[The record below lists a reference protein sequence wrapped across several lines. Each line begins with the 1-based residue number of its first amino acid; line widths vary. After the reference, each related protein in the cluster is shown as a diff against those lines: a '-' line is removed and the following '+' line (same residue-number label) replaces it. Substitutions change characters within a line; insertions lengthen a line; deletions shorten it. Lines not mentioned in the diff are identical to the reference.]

1 MSGYDSRTPEVNTN
15 PLQVAMAA
23 ERPDLQRI
31 VAGLNP
37 EQRRAVM
44 QARGPVCILA
54 GAGSGKTTTITR
66 RVAWQVASG
75 AFPADQILA
84 VTFTEKAATEM
95 RSRLKAL
102 GVENVSARTFHSAAL
117 GQLRWLAPGR
127 VGEILPSKGLLLRR
141 IANSLPRPYCY
152 RTASDLASEIERAK
166 NRRVPPSR
174 YLSSLEGHEPP
185 LPADLMLQ
193 VYEAYERDK
202 GDAGRI
208 DFEDL
213 LELAIRLYE
222 EDEQAAMLLR
232 ERFHTFTVDEYQD
245 VNLLQQSL
253 LDLWLGE
260 RDELCAVG
268 DDYQAIYGFTGATP
282 DYLLALPERFPH
294 AVVVTL
300 ESNYR
305 STPQVLELANRLV
318 PRLGGATKSL
328 RPTREDGVEP
338 ECRALDGYD
347 EEKSF
352 LVERIEQLR
361 KESVDFEQM
370 AILVRT
376 NARAADFEEA
386 LAGAQIPFQG
396 SSLLEREA
404 ARYLLRRAAS
414 LPAKELARGVR
425 RIAHAQGW
433 LEKPPKRLGDREMTR
448 LADLS
453 RLVRLAEEF
462 EDGELNGAA
471 FVAEIRRRFD
481 PRAAGKGI
489 HLLTYHRAKGLEFT
503 AVFLPRL
510 EEKELPCKLSM
521 ARSEELAEERR
532 LLYVGL
538 TRAKRHL
545 FLSWTKKAPP
555 SRFLVELGLTKY
567 EPFERSGVEVFAR
580 SPGFEPLRA
589 WRRARAQSDSVPA
602 FVVFSN
608 RTLEAIASHRPGS
621 LEELAQ
627 VPGVGEKKLDRYGE
641 EVLEVIAAS

>member
-1 MSGYDSRTPEVNTN
+1 MKTS
-15 PLQVAMAA
+15 
-23 ERPDLQRI
+23 
-31 VAGLNP
+31 
-37 EQRRAVM
+37 
-44 QARGPVCILA
+44 GPVCILA

-66 RVAWQVASG
+66 RVAWQVASR

-102 GVENVSARTFHSAAL
+102 GVESVSARTFHSAAL

-166 NRRVPPSR
+166 NRRVPPDR
-174 YLSSLEGHEPP
+174 YLSSLDGHEPP

-202 GDAGRI
+202 QDAGRI

-232 ERFHTFTVDEYQD
+232 ERFRTFTVDEYQD

-253 LDLWLGE
+253 LDLWLGD

-328 RPTREDGVEP
+328 RPTHADGAEP
-338 ECRALDGYD
+338 ECCVLDGPD

-361 KESVDFEQM
+361 GESVDFEQM
-370 AILVRT
+370 AILVRS

-386 LAGAQIPFQG
+386 LAEARIPFQG

-404 ARYLLRRAAS
+404 ARYLLQRAGS
-414 LPAKELARGVR
+414 LPAHELARGVR

-433 LEKPPKRLGDREMTR
+433 VEKPPKRLGDREMTR
-448 LADLS
+448 LADMS
-453 RLVRLAEEF
+453 RLVRLAEEL
-462 EDGELNGAA
+462 ENGELDGGA

-481 PRAAGKGI
+481 PRAFGRGV

-510 EEKELPCKLSM
+510 EEKELPCKLSLDR
-521 ARSEELAEERR
+521 ADELAEERR

-545 FLSWTKKAPP
+545 FLSWTEKAPP
-555 SRFLVELGLTKY
+555 SRFLAELGLAEA
-567 EPFERSGVEVFAR
+567 EPKWRTGVEVFAR

-589 WRRARAQSDSVPA
+589 WRRSRAQSDGVPA
-602 FVVFSN
+602 FVVFTN
-608 RTLEAIASHRPGS
+608 RALEAIASRCPGS
-621 LEELAQ
+621 LAELAQ
-627 VPGVGEKKLDRYGE
+627 VPGVGERKLERYGE
-641 EVLEVIAAS
+641 EVLGVLARVS

>member
-1 MSGYDSRTPEVNTN
+1 M
-15 PLQVAMAA
+15 
-23 ERPDLQRI
+23 
-31 VAGLNP
+31 
-37 EQRRAVM
+37 
-44 QARGPVCILA
+44 
-54 GAGSGKTTTITR
+54 
-66 RVAWQVASG
+66 
-75 AFPADQILA
+75 
-84 VTFTEKAATEM
+84 
-95 RSRLKAL
+95 
-102 GVENVSARTFHSAAL
+102 
-117 GQLRWLAPGR
+117 
-127 VGEILPSKGLLLRR
+127 GEILPSKGLLLRR

-152 RTASDLASEIERAK
+152 RTASDLAGEIERAK

-174 YLSSLEGHEPP
+174 YLSSLDGHEPP

-202 GDAGRI
+202 GDAGLI

-222 EDEQAAMLLR
+222 EDEQATMLLR

-253 LDLWLGE
+253 LDLWLGD

-282 DYLLALPERFPH
+282 DYLLALPERFPQ

-328 RPTREDGVEP
+328 RPTHADGAEP
-338 ECRALDGYD
+338 ECRVLNGPD
-347 EEKSF
+347 EEKRF

-361 KESVDFEQM
+361 KEEIDFQQM
-370 AILVRT
+370 AILVRS

-386 LAGAQIPFQG
+386 LAGARIPFQG

-404 ARYLLRRAAS
+404 ARYLLQRAAS
-414 LPAKELARGVR
+414 LPAHELARGVR
-425 RIAHAQGW
+425 RIAQAQGW
-433 LEKPPKRLGDREMTR
+433 VEKPPKRLGDREMTR
-448 LADLS
+448 LADMS
-453 RLVRLAEEF
+453 RLVRLAEEL
-462 EDGELNGAA
+462 EDDELDGGA

-481 PRAAGKGI
+481 PRAAGKGV

-510 EEKELPCKLSM
+510 EEKELPCKLSLDR
-521 ARSEELAEERR
+521 AEELAEERR

-545 FLSWTKKAPP
+545 FLSYTEKAPP

-567 EPFERSGVEVFAR
+567 EPFERSGVEPFAR

-589 WRRARAQSDSVPA
+589 WRKTRAQSDGVPA
-602 FVVFSN
+602 FVVFTN
-608 RTLEAIASHRPGS
+608 RALEAIASRRPGS
-621 LEELAQ
+621 LAELAE
-627 VPGVGEKKLDRYGE
+627 VRGVGPQKLERYGE
-641 EVLEVIAAS
+641 EVLGVLAGVS

>member
-1 MSGYDSRTPEVNTN
+1 VKAQKI
-15 PLQVAMAA
+15 L
-23 ERPDLQRI
+23 
-31 VAGLNP
+31 AGLNP
-37 EQRRAVM
+37 EQRRAAM
-44 QARGPVCILA
+44 KTSGPVCILA

-66 RVAWQVASG
+66 RVAWQVASR

-102 GVENVSARTFHSAAL
+102 GVESVSARTFHSAAL

-166 NRRVPPSR
+166 NRRVPPDR
-174 YLSSLEGHEPP
+174 YLSSLDGHEPP

-202 GDAGRI
+202 QDAGRI

-232 ERFHTFTVDEYQD
+232 ERFRTFTVDEYQD

-253 LDLWLGE
+253 LDLWLGD

-328 RPTREDGVEP
+328 RPTHADGAEP
-338 ECRALDGYD
+338 ECCVLDGPD
-347 EEKSF
+347 EEKRF

-361 KESVDFEQM
+361 GESVDFEQM
-370 AILVRT
+370 AILVRS

-386 LAGAQIPFQG
+386 LAEARIPFQG

-404 ARYLLRRAAS
+404 ARYLLQRAGS
-414 LPAKELARGVR
+414 LPAHELARGVR

-433 LEKPPKRLGDREMTR
+433 VEKPPKRLGDREMTR
-448 LADLS
+448 LADMS
-453 RLVRLAEEF
+453 RLVRLAEEL
-462 EDGELNGAA
+462 ENGELDGGA

-481 PRAAGKGI
+481 PRAFGRGV
-489 HLLTYHRAKGLEFT
+489 HLLTYHRAKGLEFI

-510 EEKELPCKLSM
+510 EEKELPCKLSLDR
-521 ARSEELAEERR
+521 ADELAEERR

-545 FLSWTKKAPP
+545 FLSWTEKAPP
-555 SRFLVELGLTKY
+555 SRFLAELGLAEA
-567 EPFERSGVEVFAR
+567 EPKWRTGVEVFAR

-589 WRRARAQSDSVPA
+589 WRRSRAQSDGVPA
-602 FVVFSN
+602 FVVFTN
-608 RTLEAIASHRPGS
+608 RALEAIASRRPGS
-621 LEELAQ
+621 LAELAQ
-627 VPGVGEKKLDRYGE
+627 VPGVGERKLERYGE
-641 EVLEVIAAS
+641 EVLGVLARVS

>member
-1 MSGYDSRTPEVNTN
+1 MKAQKI
-15 PLQVAMAA
+15 L
-23 ERPDLQRI
+23 
-31 VAGLNP
+31 AGLNP
-37 EQRRAVM
+37 EQRRAAM
-44 QARGPVCILA
+44 KTSGPVCILA

-66 RVAWQVASG
+66 RVAWQVASR

-102 GVENVSARTFHSAAL
+102 GVESVSARTFHSAAL

-166 NRRVPPSR
+166 NRRVPPDR
-174 YLSSLEGHEPP
+174 YLSSLDGHEPP

-202 GDAGRI
+202 QDAGRI

-232 ERFHTFTVDEYQD
+232 ERFRTFTVDEYQD

-253 LDLWLGE
+253 LDLWLGD

-328 RPTREDGVEP
+328 RPTHADGAEP
-338 ECRALDGYD
+338 ECCVLDGPD
-347 EEKSF
+347 EEKRF

-361 KESVDFEQM
+361 GESVDFEQM
-370 AILVRT
+370 AILVRS

-386 LAGAQIPFQG
+386 LAEARIPFQG

-404 ARYLLRRAAS
+404 ARYLLQRAGS
-414 LPAKELARGVR
+414 LPAHELARGVR

-433 LEKPPKRLGDREMTR
+433 VEKPPKRLGDREMTR
-448 LADLS
+448 LADMS
-453 RLVRLAEEF
+453 RLVRLAEEL
-462 EDGELNGAA
+462 ENGELDGGA

-481 PRAAGKGI
+481 PRAFGRGV
-489 HLLTYHRAKGLEFT
+489 HLLTYHRAKGLEFI

-510 EEKELPCKLSM
+510 EEKELPCKLSLDR
-521 ARSEELAEERR
+521 ADELAEERR

-545 FLSWTKKAPP
+545 FLSWTEKAPP
-555 SRFLVELGLTKY
+555 SRFLAELGLAEA
-567 EPFERSGVEVFAR
+567 EPKWRTGVEVFAR

-589 WRRARAQSDSVPA
+589 WRRSRAQSDGVPA
-602 FVVFSN
+602 FVVFTN
-608 RTLEAIASHRPGS
+608 RALEAIASRRPGS
-621 LEELAQ
+621 LAELAQ
-627 VPGVGEKKLDRYGE
+627 VPGVGERKLERYGE
-641 EVLEVIAAS
+641 EVLGVLARVS